1 MTSPIECIFKKF
13 HAINDIKHI
22 ITYYLVQLN
31 QLQHQELLKEIDKKE
46 NLLFYGRERIQEIES
61 EIIEIQVNIHDLTN
75 RCLHDIERL
84 IIEVQIVLDYYDLMD
99 DKVEVDLLFNENFT
113 PLIQAISNLDC
124 LFASKSEIIK
134 ELLFKIR
141 LLGKTLQRIMHFE
154 IQMEVK

>member
-1 MTSPIECIFKKF
+1 
-13 HAINDIKHI
+13 
-22 ITYYLVQLN
+22 
-31 QLQHQELLKEIDKKE
+31 
-46 NLLFYGRERIQEIES
+46 
-61 EIIEIQVNIHDLTN
+61 
-75 RCLHDIERL
+75 
-84 IIEVQIVLDYYDLMD
+84 MD